1 MRDIKFRVWDTELKE
16 YSAFTNRDPM
26 LDLSNNRL
34 VFWERAEKGPDIIQ
48 TDASE
53 RFVLQ
58 QYTGFKDIH
67 GKEIYEGD
75 FVKSKIFEDDDDK
88 QSITGQVKF
97 IKGAFGIQ
105 CYEKDA
111 VVEFIYICEFGS
123 LELLDNP

>member
-1 MRDIKFRVWDTELKE
+1 MSEIKFRVWDTERKE

-34 VFWERAEKGPDIIQ
+34 VFWERAEKGPDIMQ
-48 TDASE
+48 TDACE

-75 FVKSKIFEDDDDK
+75 TVKDAEWWV
-88 QSITGQVKF
+88 GRAEVKF
-97 IKGAFGIQ
+97 RDGMFGF
-105 CYEKDA
+105 EADDRF
-111 VVEFIYICEFGS
+111 VPLCE
-123 LELLDNP
+123 LKNIELDNP

>member
-1 MRDIKFRVWDTELKE
+1 MREIKFRVWDTELKE

-48 TDASE
+48 TDACE

-75 FVKSKIFEDDDDK
+75 MVKCKIWASDPR
-88 QSITGQVKF
+88 SIDGQVKF
-97 IKGAFGIQ
+97 IKGAFGIE

-111 VVEFIYICEFGS
+111 VVEFIYICEFES
-123 LELLDNP
+123 LEIL